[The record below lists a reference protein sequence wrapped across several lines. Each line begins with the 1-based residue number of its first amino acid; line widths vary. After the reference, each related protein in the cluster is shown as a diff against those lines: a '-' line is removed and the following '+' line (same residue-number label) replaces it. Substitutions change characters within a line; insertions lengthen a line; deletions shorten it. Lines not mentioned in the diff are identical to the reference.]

1 MEQRVLDQISP
12 IANVYNICDN
22 WRNGKIGSITDVEGN
37 CVFRFIEHVRNERG
51 EPVPT
56 KYYDKKEWPIV
67 AVGITA
73 YWIICRKSFNP
84 LLNAL
89 KGRNKRECK
98 SIREQFDDYTEKR
111 YNQFKDNY
119 KDNPETWNWDWDY
132 EFYVHYIIPNEI
144 RLNKQS
150 EALFD
155 YLPDNDIQNVRS
167 VMSNYIDYLKT
178 IRKEKGYQVNPKLL
192 VLRAIEHMDES
203 MLEDL
208 EDFEIS
214 TILDDLENKG
224 YIQVAWIEG
233 HVSEGV
239 RIFDKGKV
247 YLKQLEEEARA
258 IKPLSNGI
266 PIDNKPKKKTKRKKK
281 VQSTTTATF
290 SYKGYKTDNYKQQRL
305 DLIAN
310 HLIGQFILKSKTP
323 KSLIEDLFAGREINV
338 SSKIT
343 WKGTKAELVY
353 FFRTLNKRKLIEW
366 PKDEKMWVI
375 VASHFIISTELKKGS
390 YKHVDI
396 SAVSLQNY
404 TEPPNE
410 EMKRLLNN
418 IIKFFEPDLKKALN
432 LEDIDTEQ
440 EAEDA
445 SNQELANKDFS
456 YSQKK

>member
-1 MEQRVLDQISP
+1 MKESVLGKIS
-12 IANVYNICDN
+12 ANNIRYYYEG
-22 WRNGKIGSITDVEGN
+22 WRNGKKGAVAQLQRG
-37 CVFRFIEHVRNERG
+37 VYRFIEMTHIEHGIVDDVHECMEDN
-51 EPVPT
+51 PV
-56 KYYDKKEWPIV
+56 V
-67 AVGITA
+67 AVGIVA
-73 YWIICRKSFNP
+73 YWLSFSSRLDP
-84 LLNAL
+84 VL
-89 KGRNKRECK
+89 KKLTRYTAIPATMRNL
-98 SIREQFDDYTEKR
+98 FNDYTNER
-111 YNQFKDNY
+111 FKEFRELHRDDPY
-119 KDNPETWNWDWDY
+119 SWNWDWDY

-178 IRKEKGYQVNPKLL
+178 IRNEKGYQVNPKLL

-233 HVSEGV
+233 HVSEGE
-239 RIFDKGKV
+239 RILDKGKV
-247 YLKQLEEEARA
+247 YLKQLEAEARA
-258 IKPLSNGI
+258 IKPSSNGI

-281 VQSTTTATF
+281 AHSTTSATF
-290 SYKGYKTDNYKQQRL
+290 TYKGYKTDSFKQQRL

-310 HLIGQFILKSKTP
+310 HLIGQFILESKTP